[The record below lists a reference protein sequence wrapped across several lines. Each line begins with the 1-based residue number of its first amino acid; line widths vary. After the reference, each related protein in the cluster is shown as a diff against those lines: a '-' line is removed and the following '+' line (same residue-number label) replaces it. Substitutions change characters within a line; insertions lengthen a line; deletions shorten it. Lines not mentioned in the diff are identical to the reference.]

1 MENKKSTFIDKI
13 WDFLASVRLAIVIFA
28 LISLTSIIGT
38 VLDQRAEDAKNIQI
52 LSKLFGD
59 DLGPRLFNLFNSLG
73 FMDMYHS
80 WWFMGLLILF
90 SVNLIICS
98 LERLPRTWRMI
109 RSPMKTLAEENLSR
123 LPIKRDLSMK
133 KSGDEAK
140 SAVIEALKSSGFHAH
155 ELKDD
160 NGLQILAQKGNFS
173 RLAVYATHFSILV
186 ILIGAVIGLRFGFK
200 GYLNLPEGE
209 IYNTVAVGTHDEIAL
224 PFDIRCDTFEVDF
237 YENSDMPKEYR
248 SWLTIL
254 ENGREV
260 LRKSIIVNDP
270 LKYKGITIYQS
281 SYGMIPNSLSRGL
294 FVFKLISNNGKS
306 ADLNLRFG
314 DTFQIPGTTI
324 EGKIID
330 FSPAL
335 KIDEHGHVF
344 TYSSQMNNPA
354 VYISFTDSGK
364 PMLSGWILKRYPE
377 TWQLPGGHRAEFLDF
392 WGVQFTGLQIRK
404 DPGVWVVYLG
414 CITMSISLFIAFFI
428 SHRKIWVK
436 IIPEKN
442 NTKLIIGATANKSR
456 LAFERKID
464 KIVAGLTHQKGGS

>member
-1 MENKKSTFIDKI
+1 MANTKNTFIDKI

-38 VLDQRAEDAKNIQI
+38 VLDQRADPAKNIQI
-52 LSKLFGD
+52 LSTLFGD
-59 DLGPRLFNLFNSLG
+59 SLGPRLFSLFDTLG
-73 FMDMYHS
+73 FMDMYNS
-80 WWFMGLLILF
+80 WWFMALLILF

-98 LERLPRTWRMI
+98 LERLPRIWRLI
-109 RSPMKTLAEENLSR
+109 RSPMATLTDEKLNR
-123 LPIKRDLSMK
+123 LPIKKELFIKKPGDEVQAAVTDQLK
-133 KSGDEAK
+133 KSGFHPREATDE
-140 SAVIEALKSSGFHAH
+140 
-155 ELKDD
+155 
-160 NGLQILAQKGNFS
+160 NGTQIMAQKGKFS
-173 RLAVYATHFSILV
+173 RLGVYATHFSILI

-200 GYLNLPEGE
+200 GYMNLPEGE
-209 IYNTVAVGTHDEIAL
+209 IYNTVSVGTHEEITL

-260 LRKSIIVNDP
+260 LRKSIVVNDP
-270 LKYKGITIYQS
+270 LKYKGITVYQS

-294 FVFKLISNNGKS
+294 FVFKLISNEGQT
-306 ADLNLRFG
+306 ADLNLRFR
-314 DTFQIPGTTI
+314 DTFQIPGTQI
-324 EGKIID
+324 QGKIVD

-354 VYISFTDSGK
+354 VYIEFTESGK
-364 PMLSGWILKRYPE
+364 PMLSGWLLKRYPE
-377 TWQLPGGHRAEFLDF
+377 TWQLPGGHRVEFLDF
-392 WGVQFTGLQIRK
+392 WGAEFTGLQVRK

-428 SHRKIWVK
+428 SHRKVWVK

-442 NTKLIIGATANKSR
+442 NTKLIVGATANKSR

-464 KIVAGLTHQKGGS
+464 KIIAGLTHRKGGS